1 MVLVLIMLSQLL
13 GMATMPQLVLT
24 TTWLGIH
31 GAPLGGIK
39 ATSRSLEKVMGMASA
54 VSKKSLFGQ

>member
-13 GMATMPQLVLT
+13 GMATMPQLVST

-31 GAPLGGIK
+31 GAPHGGIK
-39 ATSRSLEKVMGMASA
+39 ATSRLQEKVMGMASA
-54 VSKKSLFGQ
+54 VSKKSRFGQ